1 MAEIILVTGGC
12 RSGKSDYA
20 QKLAESRPGRRVY
33 VATCPI
39 IDEEMR
45 SRVEAHRLA
54 RADCGWDTIEQP
66 IDLPAA
72 IDAAD
77 HDVLLI
83 DCLTLWVNN
92 LMHQADQA
100 GSDFT
105 EDDVRKSAGELLAA
119 CRAHSGAVVM
129 VTNEVGM
136 GIVPDNALARRY
148 RDLVGRVNQIIAA
161 EADVV
166 TLVSCG
172 IPLQLKA

>member
-1 MAEIILVTGGC
+1 MAEIVLVTGGC

-20 QKLAESRPGRRVY
+20 QKLAELRPGRRVY

-39 IDEEMR
+39 IDEEMS
-45 SRVEAHRLA
+45 SRIEAHRLA
-54 RADCGWDTIEQP
+54 RADRGWDTIEQP
-66 IDLPAA
+66 LDLPAA
-72 IDAAD
+72 INAAD

-105 EDDVRKSAGELLAA
+105 EDDVRKSVGELLAA
-119 CRAHSGAVVM
+119 CRAHNGTVVM

-136 GIVPDNALARRY
+136 GIVPNNALARRY

-172 IPLQLKA
+172 IPLHLKA